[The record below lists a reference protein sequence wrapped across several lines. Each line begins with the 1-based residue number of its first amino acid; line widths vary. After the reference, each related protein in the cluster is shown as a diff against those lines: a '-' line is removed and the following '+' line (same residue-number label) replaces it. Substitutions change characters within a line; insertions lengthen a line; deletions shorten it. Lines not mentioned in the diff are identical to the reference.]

1 MKLTK
6 ETLKR
11 IIKEELQEASS
22 AQALDFQSYSRMAED
37 IQSKLLQLGDVMKEA
52 GSKSYRGDV
61 GGSNFGDNSPESKSI
76 SFYKMTER
84 RQKEMEA
91 VRDFLDSM
99 EFLNEEQTLSNFLK
113 SRNI

>member
-11 IIKEELQEASS
+11 IIQEELQEAS
-22 AQALDFQSYSRMAED
+22 AAKALDFQSYSRMAED
-37 IQSKLLQLGDVMKEA
+37 IQSKLLQLGDIMQQA
-52 GSKSYRGDV
+52 GSKAYTSDV
-61 GGSNFGDNSPESKSI
+61 GGTHFGDNEPESESI
-76 SFYKMTER
+76 SFYKMTQR

>member
-11 IIKEELQEASS
+11 IIQEELQEASA

-37 IQSKLLQLGDVMKEA
+37 IQSKLSQLGNLMQDA
-52 GSKSYRGDV
+52 GSKTASSDL
-61 GGSNFGDNSPESKSI
+61 GGSNFGDNDPDSKSI
-76 SFYKMTER
+76 SFYKMTQR